1 MTNGEPESL
10 NNPPLHLAERA
21 AKRDAAPGKRRKKV
35 VSFEEVGSLMADA
48 LRQDRTLCL
57 GGLFKQNRPVA
68 LVRELIRRGIG
79 ELRLFSSPGSGYDV
93 DMLIAAG
100 LVSETFLAAVTL
112 ENRLCPNFR
121 SAVESGRIKAHAVD
135 ALTIVGGLTAGAN
148 QLPFSPVAAW
158 AGSDVIK
165 LNPLAV
171 PMTSPF
177 EGESL
182 YAVRAIRPSL
192 TLIHAQE
199 ADEYGNIRHLST
211 MTYADNLMARASH
224 TVVVSV
230 DRLVRPEVITSKPR
244 ETTIPCIYVDAV
256 VEIPFGAHPTA
267 SFPFYSMDEAFID
280 AFADLSDEVRIKPAK
295 QPMLE
300 AYLDQHARNPA
311 DVFSYIDVIGGYRRL
326 AALEYQARFI

>member
-1 MTNGEPESL
+1 MSESL
-10 NNPPLHLAERA
+10 NRRPLCSAGRA
-21 AKRDAAPGKRRKKV
+21 AKTDASSNKRRKKV
-35 VSFEEVGSLMADA
+35 VGFEEVGTLMADA
-48 LRQDRTLCL
+48 LREDRTLCL

-93 DMLIAAG
+93 DLLIAAG
-100 LVSETFLAAVTL
+100 LVSEAFLAAVTL

-121 SAVESGRIKAHAVD
+121 SAVESGRIRAHAVD

-148 QLPFSPVAAW
+148 RLPFSPVAAW

-177 EGESL
+177 DGASL
-182 YAVRAIRPSL
+182 YAVRAIRPAL

-199 ADEYGNIRHLST
+199 ADEYGNIRHLSI

-224 TVVVSV
+224 KVIVSV
-230 DRLVRPEVITSKPR
+230 DRLVRSDVITNNPR

-267 SFPFYSMDEAFID
+267 SFPLYSTDEAFID

-295 QPMLE
+295 RPLLE

-311 DVFSYIDVIGGYRRL
+311 DVFSYIEAIGGYRRL
-326 AALEYQARFI
+326 AALEHEARFI

>member
-1 MTNGEPESL
+1 MTNDEPKSL
-10 NNPPLHLAERA
+10 NIPPLHLAASA
-21 AKRDAAPGKRRKKV
+21 AKRCARPSERRKKV
-35 VSFEEVGSLMADA
+35 ISFEEVGPLMTDA
-48 LRQDRTLCL
+48 LQHDRTLCL

-68 LVRELIRRGIG
+68 LVRELIRCGIG

-93 DMLIAAG
+93 DLLVAAG
-100 LVSETFLAAVTL
+100 LVSEAFLAAVTL

-121 SAVESGRIKAHAVD
+121 SAVESGRIKAHALD

-165 LNPLAV
+165 HNPLAA

-177 EGESL
+177 DGEPL
-182 YAVRAIRPSL
+182 YAVRPIRPSL

-199 ADEYGNIRHLST
+199 ADEYGNIRHLSS

-224 TVVVSV
+224 RVVVSV
-230 DRLVRPEVITSKPR
+230 DRLVRSEVITRKPR

-267 SFPFYSMDEAFID
+267 SFPLYSMDEGFIN
-280 AFADLSDEVRIKPAK
+280 AFADLSDEVRIEPAK
-295 QPMLE
+295 QPLLE
-300 AYLDQHARNPA
+300 AYLDHHARNPA
-311 DVFSYIDVIGGYRRL
+311 DVFGYIDAIGGYRRL
-326 AALEYQARFI
+326 AALEHEARFI